1 MNLIEQ
7 QLWDY
12 IDGNLNDAERNGIE
26 HLLATNIDIKQQ
38 YEELLL
44 VNETLSGIEIDAPSM
59 SFTRNVMES
68 IAIEPAPIMLKTK
81 VDTRIIFGIATFFL
95 VSILGIFGY
104 VISTTTFTIPNFEQY
119 FSLNFSIDK
128 YITPTALYVFIGID
142 LILALI
148 FMDYFLRKKLVQKG

>member
-12 IDGNLNDAERNGIE
+12 IDGNLDDADRKGIE

-44 VNETLSGIEIDAPSM
+44 VNEVLNGIEIDAPSM
-59 SFTRNVMES
+59 SFTRNVMEN
-68 IAIEPAPIMLKTK
+68 IALEPAPVVLKTK

-104 VISTTTFTIPNFEQY
+104 IISTTNFTVPDFK
-119 FSLNFSIDK
+119 LNFSVNFNVEH

-148 FMDYFLRKKLVQKG
+148 FMDYFLRKKLVQKT

>member
-1 MNLIEQ
+1 MEQ

-12 IDGNLNDAERNGIE
+12 IDGNLNDAERNEIE
-26 HLLATNIDIKQQ
+26 HLLATDVEIKQQ

-59 SFTRNVMES
+59 SFTRNVMENV
-68 IAIEPAPIMLKTK
+68 ALEPAPVVLKTK
-81 VDTRIIFGIATFFL
+81 VDTRIIFGIAMFFL
-95 VSILGIFGY
+95 MSILGIFGY
-104 VISTTTFTIPNFEQY
+104 VISTTNFTMPNFNLNL
-119 FSLNFSIDK
+119 SLNFSIEN

-148 FMDYFLRKKLVQKG
+148 FVDYFLRKKLVQKV